1 METWFKRS
9 QSTDRI
15 TVRQKIFLNNVD
27 KKFVIVDYQEEY
39 TLKCI
44 PDVMFFRFD
53 LLSFCQTEIKPR
65 PAMTAAEYQKLHN
78 AYRECLN
85 PFSMAITD
93 AFVFLGFKE
102 HQEVFFFSL
111 IMIKIMLH
119 MQRADCNGIIIHVQP
134 NFLYLRKCWWLYD
147 ENQSTESAVM
157 NMKCLCCC
165 FMHVSGIILQKS
177 LWSQSFYLIFG

>member
-1 METWFKRS
+1 MLLCSFG
-9 QSTDRI
+9 
-15 TVRQKIFLNNVD
+15 
-27 KKFVIVDYQEEY
+27 
-39 TLKCI
+39 
-44 PDVMFFRFD
+44 FD
-53 LLSFCQTEIKPR
+53 LLSFCQTEIKPH

-134 NFLYLRKCWWLYD
+134 NFLYLKKVLV
-147 ENQSTESAVM
+147 T
-157 NMKCLCCC
+157 L
-165 FMHVSGIILQKS
+165 
-177 LWSQSFYLIFG
+177 